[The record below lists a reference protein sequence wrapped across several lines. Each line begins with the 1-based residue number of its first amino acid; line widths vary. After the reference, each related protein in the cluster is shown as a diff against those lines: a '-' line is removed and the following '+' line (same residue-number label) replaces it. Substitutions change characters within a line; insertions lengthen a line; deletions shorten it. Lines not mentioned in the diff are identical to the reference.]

1 MTEEVKKLMT
11 EALQHQVGP
20 SFICGVVL
28 LLLARSI
35 YRNRFSHFAAVLA
48 FVGSLAVGN
57 WLAQINPDW
66 WPALNASKR
75 ATWLPWMA
83 AAGCVAGLISQ
94 SMKKPVLGY
103 AFWVA
108 VAYLF
113 ADRIVPENYLKYQ
126 CWAKMIPEGFFQTK
140 LWAASGLLFLTALV
154 GFGFAKLNG
163 KRPGGLP
170 PFLFGFALLTAGTV
184 AIFSKAPM
192 TLLDLN
198 TLGGFCLYGL
208 AAVAPFTKA
217 DVSSIY
223 PGAAFLLTG
232 SLLVAHYDS
241 ESNIPEIAFLLPAIA
256 PLFALVGLL
265 PFVDRQRSLIRVL
278 IVAGPMLIALGI
290 ALALATTYGEL
301 PLGSEKDEW

>member
-1 MTEEVKKLMT
+1 MTEEVQKIAM

-28 LLLARSI
+28 LLLARLI

-48 FVGSLAVGN
+48 FIGSLALGN
-57 WLAQINPDW
+57 CLGQINPDW
-66 WPALNASKR
+66 WPALNPSKR
-75 ATWLPWMA
+75 ATWLPWLA
-83 AAGCVAGLISQ
+83 SAGCIAGLISQ
-94 SMKKPVLGY
+94 GLKKPVLGF
-103 AFWVA
+103 ALWVA

-113 ADRIVPENYLKYQ
+113 ADRIVPESYLKGKY
-126 CWAKMIPEGFFQTK
+126 WAKLIPEGFFQGK
-140 LWAASGLLFLTALV
+140 VWAASGLLFLTALV
-154 GFGFAKLNG
+154 GFGFAKLNE
-163 KRPGGLP
+163 KRPGGLT

-184 AIFSKAPM
+184 AIFSQAPM

-208 AAVAPFTKA
+208 AAVALFNKA
-217 DVSSIY
+217 DVSSTY

-241 ESNIPEIAFLLPAIA
+241 ESQIPEAAFLLPAIA

-265 PFVDRQRSLIRVL
+265 PFVDRQRGWVRLL
-278 IVAGPMLIALGI
+278 IVTGPMLILLGI
-290 ALALATTYGEL
+290 ALALATTHGEL
-301 PLGSEKDEW
+301 PLNSPGEEW